1 MAIKKAEAAVKKVL
15 RVASMNPDN
24 FVSGGLMDDF
34 DGVITKAR
42 FAPWDY
48 DGKIDHHV
56 LAVALSITPSE
67 DSGAQP
73 FVQHYSAGDLN
84 LFVPTMDGENPV
96 DLDNGSGEELE
107 GIYAM
112 PIGKAENLR
121 NSTNWAHFMEALVAA
136 GFATSDITPSLEFLE
151 GLNCHFNRVP
161 QKKRSGIQVTTTQAD
176 GTAKRTNDVLVI
188 TKISGKEEV
197 EAAPVAKVA
206 TKTAAKPATPAAA
219 ASSAVED
226 AMTSAIVEALA
237 AADGTLPKSKL
248 VSIALKAITGTDRAR
263 AIKLANDIAWLSASD
278 AWAFDADSGTL
289 ALA

>member
-1 MAIKKAEAAVKKVL
+1 MAIKQKGVVKTL

-56 LAVALSITPSE
+56 LAVAVSITPDE
-67 DSGAQP
+67 DAGAP

-84 LFVPTMDGENPV
+84 LFVPTMDGETPV

-136 GFATSDITPSLEFLE
+136 GFDTSRIAPSLEFLE

-176 GTAKRTNDVLVI
+176 GTAKRANDVLVI
-188 TKISGKEEV
+188 TKINGTVEV
-197 EAAPVAKVA
+197 EAPAKTATKATTKAAPVA
-206 TKTAAKPATPAAA
+206 AAA
-219 ASSAVED
+219 DPIEETL
-226 AMTSAIVEALA
+226 TSVIVEALSEN
-237 AADGTLPKSKL
+237 DGTLAKSKI
-248 VSIALKAITGTDRAR
+248 VGIVLKKITGADRAR
-263 AIKLANDIAWLSASD
+263 AIKLANDAKWLAASD
-278 AWAFDADSGTL
+278 SFTFDADSGTL
-289 ALA
+289 SL